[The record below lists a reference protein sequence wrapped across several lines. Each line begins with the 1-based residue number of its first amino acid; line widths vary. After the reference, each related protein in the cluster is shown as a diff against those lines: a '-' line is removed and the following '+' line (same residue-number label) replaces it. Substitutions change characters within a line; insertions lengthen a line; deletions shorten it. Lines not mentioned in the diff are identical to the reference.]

1 MTSLDQY
8 YTDTGVASFCLN
20 MVSNHY
26 NISEYQ
32 CLEPSAGT
40 GSFFNL
46 LPTGSLGFDLDP
58 RAAGI
63 ILSDFFD
70 VVLPIKEYNPILTIG
85 NPPFGKNSSL
95 AVRFFNH
102 AAQFSQVIAF
112 IVPRTFRKPS
122 VQNRLDQAFS
132 LIEEAILPQNSFVFE
147 GQPYD
152 VPCVFQI
159 WERLADD
166 RKLITTVTQHPDFEF
181 TTSQN
186 ADFAIQRV
194 GVNAGTIK
202 TNLTVS
208 KQSHYFVKAR
218 VAGVEDIMR
227 NIDFDR
233 VKHDT
238 AGNPS
243 ISKHEVIGLYS
254 EKINKV

>member
-1 MTSLDQY
+1 MSSLDQY
-8 YTDTGVASFCLN
+8 YTDPSIASFCLN
-20 MVSNHY
+20 IVSRHHIITN
-26 NISEYQ
+26 YQ
-32 CLEPSAGT
+32 CIEPSAGT

-46 LPTGSLGFDLDP
+46 LPNGSLGFDLDP

-63 ILSDFFD
+63 IKSDFFD
-70 VVLPIKEYNPILTIG
+70 VVISGDEYDPILTIG

-122 VQNRLDQAFS
+122 IQNRLDQAFS
-132 LIEEAILPQNSFVFE
+132 LIDEETLPKNSFVFE

-152 VPCVFQI
+152 VPCIFQI
-159 WERLADD
+159 WERLAEE
-166 RKLITTVTQHPDFEF
+166 RQLITTMTQHPDFEF

-202 TNLTVS
+202 TDLSVS
-208 KQSHYFVKAR
+208 KQSHYFVKSL
-218 VAGVEDIMR
+218 VTGVEDIMR
-227 NIDFDR
+227 GIDFAR

-243 ISKHEVIGLYS
+243 ISKHEVIVLYS
-254 EKINKV
+254 EKK